1 MLTKNEQKFIK
12 SLRIKKYRLREKHFL
27 VEGTK
32 SIEEL
37 LKSDFE
43 IDILVLSDE
52 GFSTIQKKRNFR
64 LELVSESLLSQLGT
78 FKTNNSGLA
87 VVKMKEQVSFN
98 CHLDDYLFALDG
110 VGDPGNLG
118 TIVRTLD
125 WFGFKELLCS
135 KDCAE
140 FYHPKTIASTMGSF
154 TRVKVYYENLQEI
167 LPKLKGPIYSADAKG
182 ISMYDV
188 DDLLTGTIVIGSE
201 SHGIRPEI
209 NDMIAQR
216 IAIPKYGTAESLNVG
231 IATGILACY
240 LRILK

>member
-1 MLTKNEQKFIK
+1 M
-12 SLRIKKYRLREKHFL
+12 
-27 VEGTK
+27 
-32 SIEEL
+32 EL
-37 LKSDFE
+37 LESDFE
-43 IDILVLSDE
+43 IDILVSSDQRL
-52 GFSTIQKKRNFR
+52 FDIKKKGNFR

-87 VVKMKEQVSFN
+87 VVKMKEQVPFN
-98 CHLDDYLFALDG
+98 YQLDDYLFALDG

-125 WFGFKELLCS
+125 WFGFKKLLCS

-154 TRVKVYYENLQEI
+154 TRIRVYYENLQEI
-167 LPKLKGPIYSADAKG
+167 LPRLEGPVYSADAKG
-182 ISMYDV
+182 ISMYDIG
-188 DDLLTGTIVIGSE
+188 DLLKGTIVMGGE

-209 NDMIAQR
+209 KDMMSER
-216 IAIPKYGTAESLNVG
+216 IAIPKYGTAESLNVS

-240 LRILK
+240 LRMSK